1 MRRGLVTL
9 LLTGGLLAAH
19 HTPAAAEAS
28 ALRAAKQYG
37 LGYVQY
43 MLMEDQNLVQK
54 HARAAGLGDIA
65 VQWNTFRSSD
75 VMNDALLSGNVDF
88 VSLGVP
94 GLMTIWDRTK
104 GIIDVKG
111 AAGLNSMPIA
121 LMVRDDNIKSLKD
134 FTDRHRIAMPAVRVS
149 NQAILLQMACEKEF
163 GVGNHN
169 KLDTIAI
176 TMAHPDATIA
186 MISGSRDVT
195 ANFSSVPFQN
205 RQGRVPG
212 IRRLMSSTDILGAPF
227 SFNVVATT
235 SKFRA
240 ENPKLYKS
248 YLDALNE
255 ATAIVNKDKRLAA
268 ETYLR
273 MANDKTPIEDILAL
287 LDDPEHIFT
296 TKVTPIEGMIQFMA
310 RTGNFKNKPQ
320 SAAELLFPEAQL
332 Q

>member
-1 MRRGLVTL
+1 MPRWIIA
-9 LLTGGLLAAH
+9 LLAAALAPALTAP
-19 HTPAAAEAS
+19 TPALAEAS
-28 ALRAAKQYG
+28 TLRAAKQYG

-43 MLMEDQNLVQK
+43 MLMEDKKLVEK
-54 HARAAGLGDIA
+54 HAKEAGLGDVA

-75 VMNDALLSGNVDF
+75 VMNDALLSGSVEF

-121 LMVRDDNIKSLKD
+121 LMVRDDAIKSLKD
-134 FTDRHRIAMPAVRVS
+134 FTDQHRIAMPAVRVS

-163 GVGNHN
+163 GIGNHS

-205 RQGRVPG
+205 RQGKVAG
-212 IRRLMSSTDILGAPF
+212 IRRLMTSNDILGAAF
-227 SFNVVATT
+227 SFNIVATT
-235 SKFRA
+235 TKFRA
-240 ENPKLYKS
+240 ENPKLYRA

-255 ATAIVNKDKRLAA
+255 ATAIVNADKRTAA

-287 LDDPEHIFT
+287 LNDPEHIFT
-296 TKVTPIEGMIQFMA
+296 TKVTPIDGMIQFMA

-320 SAAELLFPEAQL
+320 SAAELLFPEAQR
-332 Q
+332 

>member
-1 MRRGLVTL
+1 MLRGLAAILVTAF
-9 LLTGGLLAAH
+9 LLTGRSM
-19 HTPAAAEAS
+19 PAAAEAS
-28 ALRAAKQYG
+28 TLQAAKQYG

-43 MLMEDQNLVQK
+43 MLMEERKLVEK
-54 HARAAGLGDIA
+54 HAKASGLGDVT

-75 VMNDALLSGNVDF
+75 VMNDALLSGSVQF

-111 AAGLNSMPIA
+111 ASGLNSMPIA
-121 LMVRDDNIKSLKD
+121 LMVRDDSIKSLKD
-134 FTDRHRIAMPAVRVS
+134 FTDQHRIAMPAVRVS

-163 GVGNHN
+163 GIGNHN

-205 RQGRVPG
+205 RQAKTPG
-212 IRRLMSSTDILGAPF
+212 IRRLMTSTDILGGPTM
-227 SFNVVATT
+227 FNVVATT

-255 ATAIVNKDKRLAA
+255 ATQIVNTDKRGAA
-268 ETYLR
+268 ETYLGW
-273 MANDKTPIEDILAL
+273 P
-287 LDDPEHIFT
+287 T
-296 TKVTPIEGMIQFMA
+296 TRRRS
-310 RTGNFKNKPQ
+310 RTSWPC
-320 SAAELLFPEAQL
+320 
-332 Q
+332 